1 MAIEMLMKASVKTS
15 VNPSDTFFHSAKH
28 DLESLFYV
36 LLYISTLYSGPQ
48 QKMGAAE
55 LRQAHSSVPI
65 LEWVEPEA
73 FQKSFRYMGRLKIS
87 HLSTFRQSIIAK
99 ISPFFRPIEPGLFL
113 LKDTIFPFDGEDTYF
128 NNKITH
134 NAMIDIFD
142 LIIADIDAP
151 PRKKLRSTSD
161 ADTLA

>member
-1 MAIEMLMKASVKTS
+1 
-15 VNPSDTFFHSAKH
+15 
-28 DLESLFYV
+28 
-36 LLYISTLYSGPQ
+36 
-48 QKMGAAE
+48 MGS
-55 LRQAHSSVPI
+55 SSVRGNVRSFASTEYI
-65 LEWVEPEA
+65 QSLGSGV
-73 FQKSFRYMGRLKIS
+73 FQRCVSEIVSPYNYMGRLKIS

-99 ISPFFRPIEPGLFL
+99 ISPFFCPIEPGLFL

-134 NAMIDIFD
+134 NAMIDIFN

>member
-1 MAIEMLMKASVKTS
+1 MPFMAIEMLMKASVKTS

-87 HLSTFRQSIIAK
+87 HLSTF
-99 ISPFFRPIEPGLFL
+99 
-113 LKDTIFPFDGEDTYF
+113 
-128 NNKITH
+128 
-134 NAMIDIFD
+134 
-142 LIIADIDAP
+142 
-151 PRKKLRSTSD
+151 
-161 ADTLA
+161 